1 MFLRKTNNIIK
12 TLRNISN
19 EDSEKQPRK
28 PRKPTLN
35 QMFYDIPKNKIKSK
49 NNTKKNTK

>member
-35 QMFYDIPKNKIKSK
+35 QMFYDIPK
-49 NNTKKNTK
+49 TKKSTKKK